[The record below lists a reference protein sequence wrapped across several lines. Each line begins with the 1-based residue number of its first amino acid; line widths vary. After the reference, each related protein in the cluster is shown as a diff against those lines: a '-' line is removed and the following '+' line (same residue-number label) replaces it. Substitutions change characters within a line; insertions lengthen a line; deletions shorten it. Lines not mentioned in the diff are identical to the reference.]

1 MIQLFSQLLTP
12 KHKATASFYWMLILG
27 IIASGCQ
34 QEVKL
39 DLPTYEPKIVMEFY
53 LEDNKPLNC
62 LLQESI
68 NFTDTTRFKLIEN
81 ALVVLSYQ
89 NQKDTL
95 LNTLSFDPYFGKIYN
110 YHNNKIIQLEPG
122 IEYEIYIKDS
132 KGRIIT
138 GKTQL
143 NETVPIDTLVYNFN
157 SENQASAGLIFKDR
171 EETRNYYRI
180 VAFQTG
186 QTINPDSTWDI
197 TFDDLLF
204 NGRQFSF
211 YTGYAFDPGDT
222 IIGRLYHLTEDHHKF
237 TQSVNNAQSS
247 NGNPFGQPANI
258 ISNLKGGLGIFTTLQ
273 YSEKQLVVQ

>member
-1 MIQLFSQLLTP
+1 MIRIFSKQSIHNNKVIVCLYTII
-12 KHKATASFYWMLILG
+12 FIG
-27 IIASGCQ
+27 VIASGCQ
-34 QEVKL
+34 REVKL
-39 DLPTYEPKIVMEFY
+39 DLPTYEPKLVMEFY
-53 LEDNKPLNC
+53 LEDDKPLNC

-110 YHNNKIIQLEPG
+110 YHNNKIIQLKPG
-122 IEYEIYIKDS
+122 IEYEIYVKDS
-132 KGRIIT
+132 KGRIMT

-143 NETVPIDTLVYNFN
+143 NATVPIDTLVYNFN
-157 SENQASAGLIFKDR
+157 SGNQASAGLIFNDR
-171 EETRNYYRI
+171 GETRNYYRI

-186 QTINPDSTWDI
+186 QTVDPDSTWDI

-258 ISNLKGGLGIFTTLQ
+258 ISNLKGGLGIFTTIQ
-273 YSEKQLVVQ
+273 YSEKQLIVK